1 MLFATGLLINF
12 PMAGWAV
19 LAGILCRVIW
29 EKLRGA
35 SGEGDMEVFA
45 AGVIAGDAIFSF
57 FDSVSKNFWKR

>member
-1 MLFATGLLINF
+1 MSTAPSDSLTLTPIA
-12 PMAGWAV
+12 AGRF
-19 LAGILCRVIW
+19 CRIIW

-35 SGEGDMEVFA
+35 SGERDMEVFA

>member
-1 MLFATGLLINF
+1 
-12 PMAGWAV
+12 
-19 LAGILCRVIW
+19 LAGILCRIIW